1 MGVLSI
7 NYPSSYRVFNK
18 LPLLL
23 LLGCLFLT
31 ILWVLFNLNLPPH
44 PFVFASSHQS
54 IYLFIL
60 YLTTVFYNSCFIYSR
75 RLGLREFWGLVLWV
89 CNWICW
95 RWSSSPLRLL
105 WWFKDLQVIILF
117 PVFFDHMLTTQ
128 VVVFVRIFLSVWW
141 YFSICIVSLCVCVFG
156 RLFGGFG
163 INCQILFS
171 QCWICDPISWEPADI
186 CLLLH
191 SVLIALIPTD
201 FNCVLS
207 YTD

>member
-117 PVFFDHMLTTQ
+117 PVFFWSYVNNPSGCFCENFLVGVMIFLYLYC
-128 VVVFVRIFLSVWW
+128 VSVRVRIRTIIWW
-141 YFSICIVSLCVCVFG
+141 FWY
-156 RLFGGFG
+156 
-163 INCQILFS
+163 
-171 QCWICDPISWEPADI
+171 
-186 CLLLH
+186 
-191 SVLIALIPTD
+191 
-201 FNCVLS
+201 
-207 YTD
+207 